1 MHLLKVCHLQ
11 QGCQRG
17 KSILRTKYGKT
28 SEIVTSHIQ
37 HMQLPVVF
45 GKNIVN
51 FGDYYEKVVTHVQAL
66 ETIRKLQEISIL
78 VCLLTNKLA
87 EINVELVINDDNW
100 QEWNF

>member
-1 MHLLKVCHLQ
+1 
-11 QGCQRG
+11 
-17 KSILRTKYGKT
+17 
-28 SEIVTSHIQ
+28 
-37 HMQLPVVF
+37 MQLPVVF

-51 FGDYYEKVVTHVQAL
+51 FGDFYEKVVTHVQAL